1 MKKSVLSFTKAL
13 GLVTLFTISI
23 VSFNGC
29 AKKKGCMTQAD
40 DKYDATA
47 EEADATKCDPEGTV
61 NKFIGSYNVV
71 ETCGTGNDNYTITI
85 TKSSTGDY
93 KILISN
99 FFNTFGSTVIN
110 ADVSQSNVTIP
121 SQTIMGITVNGNGSI
136 SGTTLSLSYTV
147 SSSAGQTS
155 CTATCAKQ

>member
-1 MKKSVLSFTKAL
+1 MKKTVLSFTKAL

-29 AKKKGCMTQAD
+29 TKKKGCMTMTD

-47 EEADATKCDPEGTV
+47 EEADATMCDPDGTS
-61 NKFIGSYNVV
+61 NKFVGSYNVV

-99 FFNTFGSTVIN
+99 FFNTFGSTVVN

-121 SQTIMGITVNGNGSI
+121 SQTITGITVNGSGSM
-136 SGTTLSLSYTV
+136 SGTTLNLSYTV

-155 CTATCAKQ
+155 CTAVCTKQ